1 MQSDSRNLKKTTTR
15 RARTNREQICL
26 DKEKTLASHLS
37 PTEIDAVTDARAML
51 DRQTIDDAERTEA
64 LATLWFMDDS
74 FVARIGDSLS
84 RLADP
89 SLSAGDFLAHYTYVH
104 RRLLPWDTIGHTRL
118 NRLRDAR
125 FADEGAF

>member
-1 MQSDSRNLKKTTTR
+1 MLHGHLTDDRKVNF
-15 RARTNREQICL
+15 RARTIGERNGL
-26 DKEKTLASHLS
+26 DSQKTLTRHL
-37 PTEIDAVTDARAML
+37 TRAEIDAVTDARAML
-51 DRQTIDDAERTEA
+51 DRQTIDDSERTEA

-89 SLSAGDFLAHYTYVH
+89 SLSAGDFLAHYTYVR

-118 NRLRDAR
+118 SRLASAR
-125 FADEGAF
+125 RVCQ